1 MSRCRLSRIASAV
14 DDMNNLQQRWFGF
27 ERERAGYP

>member
-1 MSRCRLSRIASAV
+1 MLRCRLSRIASAV
-14 DDMNNLQQRWFGF
+14 DDNNLQRWFGF